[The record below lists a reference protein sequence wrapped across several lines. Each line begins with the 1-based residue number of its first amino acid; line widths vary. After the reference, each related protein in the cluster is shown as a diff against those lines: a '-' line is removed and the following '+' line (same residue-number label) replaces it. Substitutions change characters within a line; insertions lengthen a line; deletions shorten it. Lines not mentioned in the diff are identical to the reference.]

1 MLKKRSKTI
10 KAGDFFS
17 KPSTRQF
24 KRGLSSL
31 IVFEVVNKQ
40 SYLDLKKFAN
50 FLDFIFVIHFFFLL
64 ILRKSF
70 DTANF
75 PSINGNPLNDWAK

>member
-17 KPSTRQF
+17 KPSIRQL

-40 SYLDLKKFAN
+40 SYLDLKKFAS
-50 FLDFIFVIHFFFLL
+50 FLDFIFVIHLFFF
-64 ILRKSF
+64 
-70 DTANF
+70 
-75 PSINGNPLNDWAK
+75 INTKKIF